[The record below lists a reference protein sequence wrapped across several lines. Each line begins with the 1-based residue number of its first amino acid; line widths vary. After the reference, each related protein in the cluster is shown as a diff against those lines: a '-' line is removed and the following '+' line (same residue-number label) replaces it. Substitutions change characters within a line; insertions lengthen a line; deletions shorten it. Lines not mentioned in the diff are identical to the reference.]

1 MDEDRSGS
9 RPILVQERALRK
21 FINFILDRNVER
33 SVESPRR
40 KLQDV
45 LERGESFLAQNFG
58 QLDLSIFIP
67 DSFRSF
73 LATLVFIFTILTLNV
88 LYERRNVI
96 GSLTARVTRGVFYNF
111 NKYKEKKLYKR
122 FILYKIL

>member
-45 LERGESFLAQNFG
+45 LERGESFLGRNFG

-88 LYERRNVI
+88 LYEQ
-96 GSLTARVTRGVFYNF
+96 S
-111 NKYKEKKLYKR
+111 
-122 FILYKIL
+122 